1 MASIKWVAERA
12 VQFLK
17 KKTSMGATEMKK
29 ELKFKYGID
38 IPYQTVY
45 NGTRRASEKLFGKW
59 NDSFDWLYRI
69 KAEIEL
75 RSLGS
80 VVEID
85 TIIDDEG
92 KVRFSRF
99 FCAFKASI
107 DGFLNGCRPYIS
119 VDSTALNGSWNGH
132 MPAAL
137 ALDGHNWLF
146 PLAFGFFDS
155 ETKDNWVWFME
166 QLRKAIGPMEH
177 LAICTDACKGL
188 ESAVKSVF
196 PDAEWRECFRHL
208 MENMKKYYTGDV
220 YGKNMWPAARAYSPH
235 KFKYFF
241 DKVLAAS
248 PEVQKWLDEHHPFLW
263 ARSKFSADIKCD
275 YINNNLAE
283 SWNAWI
289 KEHKD
294 LPVHCMVD
302 AIREQIMILFAK
314 RRKISIALP
323 PGILPAVIY

>member
-1 MASIKWVAERA
+1 MQIQINKQDHKCASTQRVEDNTMASIKWVAERA

-75 RSLGS
+75 RSPGS

-85 TIIDDEG
+85 TITDDEG

-137 ALDGHNWLF
+137 ALDGHN
-146 PLAFGFFDS
+146 
-155 ETKDNWVWFME
+155 
-166 QLRKAIGPMEH
+166 
-177 LAICTDACKGL
+177 
-188 ESAVKSVF
+188 
-196 PDAEWRECFRHL
+196 
-208 MENMKKYYTGDV
+208 
-220 YGKNMWPAARAYSPH
+220 
-235 KFKYFF
+235 
-241 DKVLAAS
+241 
-248 PEVQKWLDEHHPFLW
+248 
-263 ARSKFSADIKCD
+263 
-275 YINNNLAE
+275 
-283 SWNAWI
+283 
-289 KEHKD
+289 
-294 LPVHCMVD
+294 
-302 AIREQIMILFAK
+302 
-314 RRKISIALP
+314 
-323 PGILPAVIY
+323 

>member
-1 MASIKWVAERA
+1 MQIQINKQDHKCASTQRVEDNTMASIKWVAERA

-75 RSLGS
+75 RSPGS

-85 TIIDDEG
+85 TITDDEG

-196 PDAEWRECFRHL
+196 LDAEWREWFRHL

-248 PEVQKWLDEHHPFLW
+248 PEV
-263 ARSKFSADIKCD
+263 
-275 YINNNLAE
+275 
-283 SWNAWI
+283 
-289 KEHKD
+289 
-294 LPVHCMVD
+294 
-302 AIREQIMILFAK
+302 
-314 RRKISIALP
+314 
-323 PGILPAVIY
+323 